1 MESNVL
7 DRLRRMKR
15 IANDNGF
22 EVRGEPLGGGS
33 TWCELR
39 GRRVLFLD
47 QSQTAS
53 EQIVAIRII
62 LDETCRIRPLS
73 MGELQRTANTRKNV
87 PPTPRAA

>member
-1 MESNVL
+1 MEPNVL

-22 EVRGEPLGGGS
+22 EVRDEPVGGGS

-47 QSQTAS
+47 QSQTAG
-53 EQIVAIRII
+53 EQIVAIRVI
-62 LDETCRIRPLS
+62 LDETACIRPLS
-73 MGELQRTANTRKNV
+73 TNGTNDDADTNPRTPGMR
-87 PPTPRAA
+87 RAA